1 MNNFMIFFA
10 SIVIFSF
17 DSCLTQEV
25 EKTIKKY
32 CDTSL
37 SAQKVKE
44 LEKCEDDVPEEVF
57 VI

>member
-1 MNNFMIFFA
+1 MIFFA

-25 EKTIKKY
+25 EKTMKKY